1 MVTISKY
8 FNLLGSIICLL
19 LSCVIDP
26 PRPPETGFTPE
37 AMEIVKKILAENNAD
52 DYTVDVQRG
61 DDNTGGLGSD
71 PVGYIL
77 GVKIDGVL
85 VLTNTVDS
93 LRLKGIYRKQE
104 GFSSFTVFDLP
115 CMGISAKCDTLD
127 SIRIITDSVIVVQH
141 LGLGFS
147 NLNHLPPEIGKIR
160 TEYLDLS
167 YNYKTL
173 KYLPDELMQISG
185 PPFHFDTLIV
195 KYDMG
200 AVRGMSSESVS
211 DSLKNW
217 LLKHAAEL

>member
-37 AMEIVKKILAENNAD
+37 AMEIVKKILAENNAT

-61 DDNTGGLGSD
+61 GDNTGGLGRD

-77 GVKIDGVL
+77 GVKIDSVL

-115 CMGISAKCDTLD
+115 CMGVSAKCDTLD

-167 YNYKTL
+167 YNNLKELPLEVMQLLDPPQYYKYTSININGLPNLKYDSLPDTL
-173 KYLPDELMQISG
+173 KYWFENVYSNQN
-185 PPFHFDTLIV
+185 F
-195 KYDMG
+195 
-200 AVRGMSSESVS
+200 
-211 DSLKNW
+211 N
-217 LLKHAAEL
+217 

>member
-1 MVTISKY
+1 MKSL
-8 FNLLGSIICLL
+8 FNNLNIMLFCVSII
-19 LSCVIDP
+19 SGCVINP

-37 AMEIVKKILAENNAD
+37 AMEIVKKILAENNAT

-61 DDNTGGLGSD
+61 GDNTGGLGRD

-77 GVKIDGVL
+77 GVKIDSVL

-115 CMGISAKCDTLD
+115 CMGVSAKCDTLD

-160 TEYLDLS
+160 TECLDLS
-167 YNYKTL
+167 YNSGL
-173 KYLPDELMQISG
+173 KSLPIEIKQMDSIPQPYVSLDVNCDQTWTNET
-185 PPFHFDTLIV
+185 FDTLPEWT
-195 KYDMG
+195 K
-200 AVRGMSSESVS
+200 E
-211 DSLKNW
+211 W
-217 LLKHAAEL
+217 LGKHNL

>member
-1 MVTISKY
+1 MKSL
-8 FNLLGSIICLL
+8 FNNLNIMLFCVSII
-19 LSCVIDP
+19 SGCVINP

-167 YNYKTL
+167 YNNLKELPLEVMQLLDPPQYYKYTSININGLPNLKYDSLPDTL
-173 KYLPDELMQISG
+173 KYWFENVYSNQN
-185 PPFHFDTLIV
+185 F
-195 KYDMG
+195 
-200 AVRGMSSESVS
+200 
-211 DSLKNW
+211 N
-217 LLKHAAEL
+217 